1 MIIAVRCL
9 GNIASVVNETTSSNS
24 VSPRL
29 SCASL
34 WKSLLQS
41 RQFKKV
47 SAMPPGGHLARLP
60 LWGNLRPGTTFNQLD
75 NFRNHARNTVA
86 LVACRP
92 KLNEPTP
99 APSRWITMRR
109 FPEKVCIIRNLTV
122 RERERERRE
131 GRGRFNRTMDFLLA
145 KRDEPVQGQL
155 IEMLIRSC
163 ACWTLGSRL
172 DVIWLYNEM
181 EM

>member
-1 MIIAVRCL
+1 MIIVVRCR
-9 GNIASVVNETTSSNS
+9 GNIASVVNETTSLDS
-24 VSPRL
+24 VSPWL
-29 SCASL
+29 PCASL

-47 SAMPPGGHLARLP
+47 SVMPPGGHLARLP

-109 FPEKVCIIRNLTV
+109 FPEKACIIRNLTV
-122 RERERERRE
+122 RERERERERE
-131 GRGRFNRTMDFLLA
+131 RGRRKIQPDDGFPSRERGRTCTAPTNWNVNSKLCLLNV
-145 KRDEPVQGQL
+145 RL
-155 IEMLIRSC
+155 TIRRY
-163 ACWTLGSRL
+163 L
-172 DVIWLYNEM
+172 VV
-181 EM
+181 